1 MKLIL
6 RLISRA
12 SYASFAVPFA
22 LCGLVFCGAILP
34 VQAAEKKMGKA
45 NIGGISVSGLNLA
58 QAKRRITRG
67 LSKKLDYQHKLS
79 DGQRAVYRKRR
90 DLGAYLA
97 VDAMLKRAAQ
107 GDKYVPV
114 LFDMKASEL
123 QNALSRLQ
131 AKFAAAG
138 SDARVGD
145 YKGKVVIA
153 PEKNKRALNVSA
165 STKSVLSQFLKN
177 PGSKVLKLQAFEKPP
192 VLTAARLKGINAKLG
207 SYTTRFNADNVKR
220 TINVKLGIKAV
231 DGTLLSPNE
240 VFSLNK
246 TIGERTQARG
256 YRTSII
262 FVNGYKVPGVGA
274 GISQVTGTLFNAA
287 LLSGLEIVSYQTH
300 SRPVSYIPIG
310 RDATVAWGSFDMK
323 FKNNTQA
330 PIYVAYKTSGS
341 RAIATLYG
349 AQKAKPDKVTI
360 KVNSQNIGPLEKKAQ
375 LYRWIRRGKQTTKQ
389 KVGDSHYKWKNGDWN
404 D

>member
-1 MKLIL
+1 MALLAGSAPAKADEQKL
-6 RLISRA
+6 
-12 SYASFAVPFA
+12 
-22 LCGLVFCGAILP
+22 
-34 VQAAEKKMGKA
+34 GKVK
-45 NIGGISVSGLNLA
+45 IGGVSVAGLTPA

-79 DGQRAVYRKRR
+79 DGHRAVYRKRR
-90 DLGAYLA
+90 DLGVYLA
-97 VDAMLKRAAQ
+97 VDEMLKRATR

-114 LFDMKASEL
+114 LFDVKASEL

-131 AKFAAAG
+131 TQFAFAG
-138 SDARVGD
+138 SAARVGEH
-145 YKGKVVIA
+145 KGKVVIA
-153 PEKNKRALNVSA
+153 REENKRALNVKD
-165 STKSVLSQFLKN
+165 STQSVLKQLIKT
-177 PGSKVLKLQAFEKPP
+177 PGDKTLQLQIYEKQPA
-192 VLTAARLKGINAKLG
+192 LTAARLKGINAKLG
-207 SYTTRFNADNVKR
+207 SYTSRFNAGNVKR

-231 DGTLLSPNE
+231 DGTLLSPDE

-256 YRTSII
+256 YRTSTI
-262 FVNGYKVPGVGA
+262 FMNGYRVPGIGA

-287 LLSGLEIVSYQTH
+287 LLSGLEIVFYRTH

-323 FKNNTQA
+323 FKNNSSA
-330 PIYVAYKTSGS
+330 PVYIDYKTKGN

-349 AQKAKPDKVTI
+349 AQKAKPDKVTL
-360 KVNSQNIGPLEKKAQ
+360 KVNSQTLGPLEKKAQ
-375 LYRWIRRGKQTTKQ
+375 LYRWIRRGAQTTKQ
-389 KVGDSHYKWKNGDWN
+389 KVGDSHYKWKIGDWN